1 MPRRRSKW
9 ETFGRIAGGAGQA
22 MLQYWLA
29 QQERK
34 QERDML
40 DARLQSLLDLEDRKS
55 ANQLLLAQQD
65 PKLRMQENL
74 FRTLFPEIYG
84 GGGRPSEGTPEE
96 VIARLDNPGLAA
108 LQAQDPI
115 MGISLTAPSDEESLF
130 RVLGES
136 GYSTP
141 WGPLASPYAERS
153 FEALRERRG
162 TEEPPPPLVP
172 VSEYDDAPALAID
185 DTDVIFEPLRE
196 PLAAPPPL
204 DLSPAVGA
212 PESRPPA
219 AVRQPDDGRPSQFHP
234 ACERWQVAKIA
245 AQASG
250 IELPDS
256 PPGIDCSAQTPEYEQ
271 WHNTN
276 VVLPQVRAEAEA
288 RAQED
293 LVREVVETPEGVEFV
308 TLTRKGD
315 LVSQAPDST
324 APPSLPGEAPPL
336 GESSPPGGLRIG
348 ETQQKRERQDDAQAL
363 QVEMAPLKNF
373 IKDLRALVPK
383 LWKQG
388 RTPEQRG
395 IDCLKFNFTRSA
407 PMLTDYVTG
416 MWPGGDEGL
425 DPDVME
431 FIRVREGWAGELAKL
446 GGDTGRLSNQD
457 IERAQNLL
465 PRCNS
470 TFEDANKAIDTMER
484 AIDIK
489 INAALAGINK
499 LDPFHEASVTQE
511 RHIHP
516 DSDPIESQTLPP
528 IGKDG
533 YPRAARAMA
542 TGAGLTTPEG
552 NTVKRRR

>member
-153 FEALRERRG
+153 FAALRERRG

-172 VSEYDDAPALAID
+172 VSEYDDDPALAID

-234 ACERWQVAKIA
+234 ACERWQAAKLI

-250 IELPDS
+250 IDMSDS
-256 PPGIDCSAQTPEYEQ
+256 PPGIDCSANTPEYDR
-271 WHNTN
+271 WYNRT
-276 VVLPQVRAEAEA
+276 VVLPQVSAEVEA
-288 RAQED
+288 REQGD
-293 LVREVVETPEGVEFV
+293 VVREVVELPDG
-308 TLTRKGD
+308 TRVATFTRQGD
-315 LVSQAPDST
+315 LVSQAPDS
-324 APPSLPGEAPPL
+324 APPPSLPGGAPPIGAPSQPRGVLL
-336 GESSPPGGLRIG
+336 GD
-348 ETQQKRERQDDAQAL
+348 TAQKKGRADDYRDLVVQ
-363 QVEMAPLKNF
+363 MTPLKGF
-373 IKDLRALVPK
+373 IDDLEK
-383 LWKQG
+383 LLPELWAEG
-388 RTPEQRG
+388 RTPWERG
-395 IDCLKFNFTRSA
+395 VDCLKFNATRSM
-407 PMLTDYVTG
+407 PVITDVAVG
-416 MWPGGDEGL
+416 LIPGGDTGL
-425 DPDVME
+425 DPHVTE
-431 FIRVREGWAGELAKL
+431 FVRVREGWAAELAKL

-457 IERAQNLL
+457 IERAQFLL

-470 TFEDANKAIDTMER
+470 TPEDAKNAIDTMRR
-484 AIDIK
+484 AIEIK
-489 INAALAGINK
+489 EAAARQGINEMNPFALAMGN
-499 LDPFHEASVTQE
+499 VTAYDQE
-511 RHIHP
+511 KNRMVNP

-528 IGKDG
+528 IGDDG
-533 YPRAARAMA
+533 YPRAEPTMA
-542 TGAGLTTPEG
+542 TGAGGRLDP
-552 NTVKRRR
+552 